1 LIGRRLAEGSS
12 RSLGFGR
19 QPSICKP
26 VGRWAAAL
34 EALFRTDR
42 ERAALGWSCSNLALT
57 AESYFRARIVV
68 EHVLAP
74 NLTAPRTLLTAR
86 YT

>member
-1 LIGRRLAEGSS
+1 MIGRRLAEGSS

-26 VGRWAAAL
+26 VARWAAAL

-42 ERAALGWSCSNLALT
+42 ERAALGWSFT

-74 NLTAPRTLLTAR
+74 NLTAPRMLLTAR